1 MIDARKDA
9 ERYFNDRPLGASAID
24 MIAYALERDREERPS
39 LKEMADKF
47 NEGTKALL
55 DSGDYPKVALELQA
69 MTEAFI
75 AKCTPSDIEAGQC
88 TLCEK
93 NISTACDDCFN
104 RAVQLAHR
112 NDIEAGLVKLADP
125 EEGWGRVCLEKD
137 NQGWRCAE
145 NTAKIIL
152 VGQHHDTPGE
162 AVRKAVEEL
171 EK

>member
-24 MIAYALERDREERPS
+24 MIAYALERDRAEREPPRY
-39 LKEMADKF
+39 LVD
-47 NEGTKALL
+47 
-55 DSGDYPKVALELQA
+55 GDTGKITVIDP
-69 MTEAFI
+69 
-75 AKCTPSDIEAGQC
+75 IEAGQC